1 MAKTGTTTSSPC
13 PDNTSAP
20 SASITIM
27 AYYENNKPITPAT
40 KMDLEILPDEVD
52 ETRIQPIL
60 EEAMKHG
67 KSN

>member
-1 MAKTGTTTSSPC
+1 MASF
-13 PDNTSAP
+13 
-20 SASITIM
+20 
-27 AYYENNKPITPAT
+27 ENNKLITPAT
-40 KMDLEILPDEVD
+40 KMDLENVPDLVD